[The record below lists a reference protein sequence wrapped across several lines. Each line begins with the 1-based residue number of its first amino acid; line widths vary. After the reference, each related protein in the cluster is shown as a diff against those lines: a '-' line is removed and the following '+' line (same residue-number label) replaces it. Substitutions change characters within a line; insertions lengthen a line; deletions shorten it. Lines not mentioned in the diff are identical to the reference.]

1 MAPVGGGV
9 FPLKLLLL
17 LLLSLAASSSRSPP
31 AASPSAPAS
40 FRVFPD
46 VLFPVNEPLSSSLL
60 SAKRL
65 STRASKSVYM
75 SLLSR
80 STKGESPTDM

>member
-1 MAPVGGGV
+1 MAQVGRGGV
-9 FPLKLLLL
+9 FPLELLL
-17 LLLSLAASSSRSPP
+17 LLLSLAASSLRSPP
-31 AASPSAPAS
+31 AASPSSPAS
-40 FRVFPD
+40 LCVFLD
-46 VLFPVNEPLSSSLL
+46 ELFPVKEALSSSLL